1 MLAHRD
7 SGNLGEILA
16 SGPQTRIQL
25 CGRLAARLGGDR
37 IEGSLPGRQGRLLF
51 AYLVVR
57 RWNPSTRDELV
68 EAIWPNGP
76 PAAPDAALSALL
88 TKLRGVLGADAIV
101 GKRDIQ
107 LQLPAD
113 AWIDLEAAPE
123 GLHRAESAI
132 AQQDWARAWGPAR
145 VALHIALRRFL
156 PGYEAPWV
164 DGIRRRMDDVLLR
177 AHECVAAG
185 GLGLAGT
192 ELASAE
198 RSAQALIGLAP
209 YRESG
214 YRFLM
219 EVLAAKG
226 NLAEALLTYESL
238 RTLLREELG
247 ISPGPATQAIHKRLL
262 QGD

>member
-1 MLAHRD
+1 VA
-7 SGNLGEILA
+7 
-16 SGPQTRIQL
+16 GPRTRIQL
-25 CGRLAARLGGDR
+25 CGRLTARLEGER
-37 IEGSLPGRQGRLLF
+37 IEGSLPARQGRMLF
-51 AYLVVR
+51 AYLVAH
-57 RWNPSTRDELV
+57 RWEPSTRDQLI
-68 EAIWPNGP
+68 EAIWPTGP
-76 PAAPDAALSALL
+76 PAAPDTALSALL
-88 TKLRGVLGADAIV
+88 TKLRGVLGADALD

-107 LQLPAD
+107 LQLPAN

-132 AQQDWARAWGPAR
+132 AQEDWARAWGPAR
-145 VALHIALRRFL
+145 VALHIAQRRFL
-156 PGYEAPWV
+156 AGFEAPWV
-164 DGIRRRMDDVLLR
+164 DEIRRRMDDMLLR

-185 GLGLAGT
+185 GLGLMGA

-214 YRFLM
+214 YRLRM

-226 NLAEALLTYESL
+226 NIAEALLTYESL
-238 RTLLREELG
+238 RTLLRGELG
-247 ISPGPATQAIHKRLL
+247 VSPGPATQAVHKRLL

>member
-1 MLAHRD
+1 V
-7 SGNLGEILA
+7 

-25 CGRLAARLGGDR
+25 CGRLTARLEGER
-37 IEGSLPGRQGRLLF
+37 IEGSLPARQGRMLF
-51 AYLVVR
+51 AYLVAH
-57 RWNPSTRDELV
+57 RWEPSTRDQLI
-68 EAIWPNGP
+68 EAIWPTGP
-76 PAAPDAALSALL
+76 PAAPDTALSALL
-88 TKLRGVLGADAIV
+88 TKLRGVLGADALD

-145 VALHIALRRFL
+145 VALHIAQRRFL
-156 PGYEAPWV
+156 AGFEAPWV
-164 DGIRRRMDDVLLR
+164 DEIRRRMDDMLLR

-185 GLGLAGT
+185 GLGLAGA

-214 YRFLM
+214 YRLRM

-226 NLAEALLTYESL
+226 NIAEALLTYESL

-247 ISPGPATQAIHKRLL
+247 VSPGLATQVVHKRLL